1 MFWLPSTSL
10 RLASTKHNMSSIHPL
25 LSISAAEIETARDV
39 ILTFHDKD
47 VISFREVFIQE
58 PRKAELSRYLDAE
71 HSGKLSS
78 ASASPSRL
86 AKCQYDMIGADK
98 IPYYH
103 EATIDLKAGRVLEHE
118 VIGKGSQPALTLY
131 VATLGAMDEHNAETF

>member
-1 MFWLPSTSL
+1 MSSPPPLLTSTEN
-10 RLASTKHNMSSIHPL
+10 NMSSTHPL
-25 LSISAAEIETARDV
+25 HSISAAEIETARNAV
-39 ILTFHDKD
+39 LAFHDKD

-86 AKCQYDMIGADK
+86 AKCQYDVIGADK

-103 EATIDLKAGRVLEHE
+103 EATVEIKAGKVLEHE

-131 VATLGAMDEHNAETF
+131 VAMVWPTDETSANNF